1 MALVFSDK
9 KNSMKKYSPLA
20 VVLSLLLITSLSS
33 CSNYG
38 KKVKIE
44 GTKGEVY
51 YKDGATA
58 AEAKKIGDFLKE
70 TGFLSKDKVAS
81 IQLVKEGNDYVVR
94 FVYNKEF
101 YEKTPDLEDLFKVYG
116 ARMSKDLFGG
126 QKVNIALSDNKFK
139 DFKKIPYD
147 EASAKT
153 LELDV
158 ANEPFVKAD
167 FDSDTAGG
175 VEFYW
180 KGISD
185 EESKTIADY
194 IVKTGFFSGGTAE
207 IYMSKHGDRY
217 LLRFPV
223 KKEYQQDAPTINA
236 VEKIA
241 KDIKENVFTDRPY
254 TFQMTDENLNVLKS
268 FEH

>member
-1 MALVFSDK
+1 
-9 KNSMKKYSPLA
+9 MKKHSPLLA
-20 VVLSLLLITSLSS
+20 VLFVLLITGLSS

-38 KKVKIE
+38 KKIKIE

-51 YKDGATA
+51 YKDGATE
-58 AEAKKIGDFLKE
+58 AEAQKVGNFLKE
-70 TGFLSKDKVAS
+70 SGFLTKDKIAS
-81 IQLVKEGNDYVVR
+81 IQVLKEGNEHVVR

-101 YEKTPDLEDLFKVYG
+101 YEKTAGLEDLFKWYG
-116 ARMSKDLFGG
+116 AKMSKDIFGG
-126 QKVNIALSDNKFK
+126 EKVNIGLADNTFK

-153 LELDV
+153 LELDI
-158 ANEPFVKAD
+158 AQEPFVKAD
-167 FDSDTAGG
+167 FDHDTAGD
-175 VEFYW
+175 VNFYW

-194 IVKTGFFSGGTAE
+194 IVKNGFFAGGTAE

-223 KKEYQQDAPTINA
+223 KKEYQQDSSVINA
-236 VEKIA
+236 TEKVA
-241 KDIKENVFTDRPY
+241 KEIKENVFADRPY
-254 TFQMTDENLNVLKS
+254 TFQMTDENLNAFKS
-268 FEH
+268 FGY